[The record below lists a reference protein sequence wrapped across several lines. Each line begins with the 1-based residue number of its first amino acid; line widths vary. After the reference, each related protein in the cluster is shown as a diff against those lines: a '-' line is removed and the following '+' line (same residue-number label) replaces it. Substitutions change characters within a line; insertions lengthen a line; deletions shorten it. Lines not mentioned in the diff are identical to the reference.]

1 MKRIKNNIIGIFLVL
16 TLFFI
21 ASVSVAQTQAPPPPA
36 HGSTTGTT
44 VPGGSAPV
52 GEGLVLLIAFGA
64 AYGARKVYSMRRKLA
79 E

>member
-21 ASVSVAQTQAPPPPA
+21 VSVSVAQTQAPPPPA
-36 HGSTTGTT
+36 HGTTDPN

-52 GEGLVLLIAFGA
+52 GEGMVLLIALGA

>member
-21 ASVSVAQTQAPPPPA
+21 TSVSLAQTQAPPPPA
-36 HGSTTGTT
+36 HGGSDTT
-44 VPGGSAPV
+44 VNGGSAPI
-52 GEGLVLLIAFGA
+52 GEGFVLLVLLGA
-64 AYGARKVYSMRRKLA
+64 AYGSRKAYNMRRKLA

>member
-16 TLFFI
+16 TLFF
-21 ASVSVAQTQAPPPPA
+21 AATVSIAQTQAPPPPG
-36 HGSTTGTT
+36 HGTTDPT
-44 VPGGSAPV
+44 VPGGSAPI
-52 GEGLVLLIAFGA
+52 GEGLVFLVALGA

>member
-1 MKRIKNNIIGIFLVL
+1 MKRIKNSIIGIFLVL

-21 ASVSVAQTQAPPPPA
+21 ASVGLAQTQSPPPPPG
-36 HGSTTGTT
+36 HGTQTDGG
-44 VPGGSAPV
+44 GGSAPV
-52 GEGLVLLIAFGA
+52 GEGLVFMIALGA